1 MSSKWWDCDI
11 DYVKTNGH
19 VCIEDYADF
28 VVALDD
34 SIHMERRRL
43 KSEGDGGDIIPFKT
57 RKSPVSSVAYNPHHL
72 YRRPALLNNQNR
84 NRYKVGGLVG
94 QHL

>member
-11 DYVKTNGH
+11 DYVRTNGH
-19 VCIEDYADF
+19 FCIEDCADF

-57 RKSPVSSVAYNPHHL
+57 RKSPQLPTTLITFIDDQL
-72 YRRPALLNNQNR
+72 YQII
-84 NRYKVGGLVG
+84 KTETEIK
-94 QHL
+94 

>member
-43 KSEGDGGDIIPFKT
+43 KSEGTEAISFLLKPESLQSPQLPTTIITFIDDQLYQIIKT
-57 RKSPVSSVAYNPHHL
+57 ETEIK
-72 YRRPALLNNQNR
+72 
-84 NRYKVGGLVG
+84 
-94 QHL
+94 

>member
-11 DYVKTNGH
+11 DYVRTNGH
-19 VCIEDYADF
+19 FCIEDCADF

-43 KSEGDGGDIIPFKT
+43 KSEGTEAISFLLKPESLQSPRLPTTLITFIDDQLYKIIKT
-57 RKSPVSSVAYNPHHL
+57 ETETK
-72 YRRPALLNNQNR
+72 
-84 NRYKVGGLVG
+84 
-94 QHL
+94 

>member
-19 VCIEDYADF
+19 FCIEDYADF

-34 SIHMERRRL
+34 SFTW
-43 KSEGDGGDIIPFKT
+43 SAGG
-57 RKSPVSSVAYNPHHL
+57 
-72 YRRPALLNNQNR
+72 
-84 NRYKVGGLVG
+84 
-94 QHL
+94 